1 MVVVQDNWRLVSSG
15 LEVDIFGL
23 GTRPIG
29 IFQRLTG
36 YHIYRCRQSVSKD
49 SFDQFIMSKRVY
61 VRHADLLGA
70 LGHLD
75 GFL

>member
-1 MVVVQDNWRLVSSG
+1 M
-15 LEVDIFGL
+15 
-23 GTRPIG
+23 G

-61 VRHADLLGA
+61 ARHADLLGA